1 MAKNLTGRQREIFT
15 YIQTRIKEGYPPT
28 IREIGG
34 EFGFS
39 EKAAHDHLNALEK
52 KKYISREDGKPRA
65 ISILKESLPKIETS
79 KWLEGQNIDPVMAS
93 SIQRDIVE
101 LPIFGRVAAGEP
113 IFASQNIEGTLP
125 MPARML
131 NNCEC
136 FALRITGSSMIG
148 VGILDGDFVIVRRQP
163 NADPGDIVVA
173 LVGDEATVKRFF
185 IDGQSIRLQ
194 PENPTIEPGIF
205 DVNDVMI
212 LGKVIGLHRE
222 M

>member
-1 MAKNLTGRQREIFT
+1 MAKTLTGRQREIFT

-52 KKYISREDGKPRA
+52 KKYIKREDGKPRA
-65 ISILKESLPKIETS
+65 ISILKEADPKLATS
-79 KWLEGQNIDPVMAS
+79 KWLEGQNANLALAEV
-93 SIQRDIVE
+93 QRDIVE
-101 LPIFGRVAAGEP
+101 IPIFGRVAAGAP
-113 IFASQNIEGTLP
+113 LLASQNIEGTLP
-125 MPARML
+125 MPTRML
-131 NNCEC
+131 NDHEC

-148 VGILDGDFVIVRRQP
+148 VGILDGDFVIVRRQA

-173 LVGDEATVKRFF
+173 LVEDEATVKRFF
-185 IDGQSIRLQ
+185 IDGDRVRLQ
-194 PENPTIEPGIF
+194 PENPTIEPNLF
-205 DVNDVMI
+205 DIKDVMI

>member
-1 MAKNLTGRQREIFT
+1 MAKTLTGRQREIFT

-52 KKYISREDGKPRA
+52 KKYIKREDGKPRA
-65 ISILKESLPKIETS
+65 ISILKEADPKLATS
-79 KWLEGQNIDPVMAS
+79 KWLEGQNANLALAEV
-93 SIQRDIVE
+93 QRDIVE
-101 LPIFGRVAAGEP
+101 IPIFGRVAAGTP
-113 IFASQNIEGTLP
+113 LLASQNIEGTLP
-125 MPARML
+125 MPTRML
-131 NNCEC
+131 NDHEC

-148 VGILDGDFVIVRRQP
+148 VGILDGDFVIVRRQA

-173 LVGDEATVKRFF
+173 LVEDAATVKRFF
-185 IDGQSIRLQ
+185 INGDRVRLQ
-194 PENPTIEPGIF
+194 PENPTIEPSLF
-205 DVNDVMI
+205 DIKDVMI